1 MNDNLLDKSFRHIN
15 YYIGIRDKSLYNKHT
30 ISYIESILKSGT
42 NCLLKNKKQH
52 HEYFFHIMLEDE
64 LPEFI
69 IKSKNKIDPFFVYS
83 TFQNQFIHFNSLSN
97 IIKLMVDTEIIVAH
111 IKLRYL
117 LH

>member
-1 MNDNLLDKSFRHIN
+1 MNENLLDKSFRHIN
-15 YYIGIRDKSLYNKHT
+15 FYVTIRDKTLFNNNT
-30 ISYIESILKSGT
+30 VLYIESILKSST
-42 NCLLKNKKQH
+42 KYLMQHKKQH
-52 HEYFFHIMLEDE
+52 HEYFFHIMLENE
-64 LPEFI
+64 LPSYI

-97 IIKLMVDTEIIVAH
+97 VIKLMIDTEIIVSH

>member
-1 MNDNLLDKSFRHIN
+1 MNENLLDKTFRHIIF
-15 YYIGIRDKSLYNKHT
+15 YVTIRNKNLYNKTT
-30 ISYIESILKSGT
+30 ISYIENILKTST
-42 NCLLKNKKQH
+42 NHLLRHKKQH

-64 LPEFI
+64 LPQYI

-83 TFQNQFIHFNSLSN
+83 TFQEQFIHFNSLSN
-97 IIKLMVDTEIIVAH
+97 VIKLMIDTEIIVAH